1 MLSEKL
7 TFDQLKTR
15 NSESD
20 SLGFKSTSFGTTL
33 DVAIY
38 NGTSTGEFKELRYT
52 SKKKNADGSVNSG
65 RINFALC
72 MVENANGELIE
83 VEVPVNDT
91 EAKDCSVAAPVQ
103 FEVFYPDND
112 TSQYKRVKLLLVSA
126 VVTENNTA
134 ALEKEYNDLQ
144 KLLPTQSLADAAATK
159 KRMDE
164 IVASM

>member
-1 MLSEKL
+1 M
-7 TFDQLKTR
+7 TFDQLKAR

-33 DVAIY
+33 DVAVY

-72 MVENANGELIE
+72 LVENANGEMQE

-103 FEVFYPDND
+103 FEVFYPEGD
-112 TSQYKRVKLLLVSA
+112 TTQYKRVKLLLVSA
-126 VVTENNTA
+126 VVTDNNQA
-134 ALEKEYNDLQ
+134 ALEKEYAELE
-144 KLLPTQSLADAAATK
+144 KSLPTLTGLALKKAENRMNEIMASL
-159 KRMDE
+159 
-164 IVASM
+164 